1 MCAAANIWCIIYNT
15 GMLVVDYISINE
27 WTSTKYHMRFVSKKM
42 DGIFSLDRLVT
53 RFALR

>member
-27 WTSTKYHMRFVSKKM
+27 WTSTKYHMRFVSKKWM
-42 DGIFSLDRLVT
+42 EYSPGSLLV
-53 RFALR
+53 LRSDNF